1 MSFFVFLCERS
12 FCGMSYIVGIVP
24 SSYMVIVHFFR
35 AVSVCSMI
43 LLVSKN
49 KLKYDERRCKNALL
63 LNFIV
68 TFAAANM
75 GKSCTASSLR
85 ILQDGNVAKVVG
97 CSGAIQVACPPASLA
112 QLARAR
118 DL

>member
-1 MSFFVFLCERS
+1 MELFFIWNKKHYLCIR
-12 FCGMSYIVGIVP
+12 
-24 SSYMVIVHFFR
+24 
-35 AVSVCSMI
+35 
-43 LLVSKN
+43 LTK
-49 KLKYDERRCKNALL
+49 
-63 LNFIV
+63 
-68 TFAAANM
+68 M

>member
-1 MSFFVFLCERS
+1 MLYAMLKTFYYLCIR
-12 FCGMSYIVGIVP
+12 
-24 SSYMVIVHFFR
+24 
-35 AVSVCSMI
+35 
-43 LLVSKN
+43 N
-49 KLKYDERRCKNALL
+49 
-63 LNFIV
+63 
-68 TFAAANM
+68 T

-97 CSGAIQVACPPASLA
+97 CSGAIQVAYPPASLA

>member
-1 MSFFVFLCERS
+1 MS
-12 FCGMSYIVGIVP
+12 
-24 SSYMVIVHFFR
+24 
-35 AVSVCSMI
+35 
-43 LLVSKN
+43 
-49 KLKYDERRCKNALL
+49 
-63 LNFIV
+63 
-68 TFAAANM
+68 TFAPANKKT

-97 CSGAIQVACPPASLA
+97 CSGAMQVACPPASLA